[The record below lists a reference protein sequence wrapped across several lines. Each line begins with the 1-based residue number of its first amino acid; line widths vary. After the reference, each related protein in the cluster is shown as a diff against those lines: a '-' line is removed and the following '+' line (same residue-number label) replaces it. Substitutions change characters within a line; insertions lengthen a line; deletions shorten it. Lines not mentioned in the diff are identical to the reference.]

1 MDQITVLVVDDHTVA
16 REGVRTMLETD
27 PQIRVVGEAADG
39 REALEWVA
47 ELHPHVVLTDIRM
60 PGLDGLEITRRIRAN
75 YPETEVIILTSY
87 DEDAL
92 VIDAVC
98 AGAAGY
104 LLKDASR
111 DLINHTIRTVADG
124 VLLIKA
130 SLLRRA
136 INNLIR
142 PEPGDIDAPAMALTE
157 PLTERE
163 QAILAMLAQGHTNKE
178 ISDALSLAEVTV
190 KKQVHNLT
198 AKLGASDRTTAAI
211 IALKMG
217 LIS

>member
-16 REGVRTMLETD
+16 REGARAMLETD

-39 REALEWVA
+39 REALEQVA
-47 ELHPHVVLTDIRM
+47 ELHPQVVLTDIRM
-60 PGLDGLEITRRIRAN
+60 PGLDGLEITRWIKAN

-92 VIDAVC
+92 VIDAVR

-111 DLINHTIRTVADG
+111 ALINHTIREVAGG

-136 INNLIR
+136 INSLTH
-142 PEPGDIDAPAMALTE
+142 PEPRDIDAPALRLAE

-163 QAILAMLAQGHTNKE
+163 QTILAMLAQGHTNRE
-178 ISDALSLAEVTV
+178 IGDALSLAEVTI

-198 AKLGASDRTTAAI
+198 IKLGASDRTTAAI

-217 LIS
+217 IV